1 MNQIRVITVSL
12 KDPINAVEGI
22 SALDGGRTFA
32 FHCLFWLWGVYVSMT
47 EQNGFF
53 TWIFFAPGIS
63 FWGFEG
69 SGEKRDGPG
78 KEYQHDDQFHPLG
91 IFRASRAASYPL
103 CTVSG
108 DRSHAQLAGDLPF
121 PQYLIPLF
129 PGPCSC
135 LPGSRLLSSPHPFLN
150 PIPFQLTPPR

>member
-1 MNQIRVITVSL
+1 MNQIRVTAISL

-91 IFRASRAASYPL
+91 IFRASRVPGNPL

-108 DRSHAQLAGDLPF
+108 DLLHDSGLE
-121 PQYLIPLF
+121 
-129 PGPCSC
+129 PGPYC
-135 LPGSRLLSSPHPFLN
+135 LDCHGV
-150 PIPFQLTPPR
+150 TPPPLHVFLPL